1 MFIYVQY
8 VISRNLE
15 GPVCTVKQFV
25 LKIIFILFEFGFQNV
40 KNQPTKAQECEFDQ
54 NNSNASNIP
63 LAVNKKSAE
72 GGGMVF
78 KFCSNN
84 YYQTFYRYIEGKPM
98 IIATVTNIVTIV

>member
-1 MFIYVQY
+1 M
-8 VISRNLE
+8 ISRNLE

-63 LAVNKKSAE
+63 LAVNKKVLREE
-72 GGGMVF
+72 GWYFSFV
-78 KFCSNN
+78 
-84 YYQTFYRYIEGKPM
+84 P
-98 IIATVTNIVTIV
+98 TITTKLFTDISRENR

>member
-63 LAVNKKSAE
+63 LAVNKKVLREE
-72 GGGMVF
+72 GWYFSFV
-78 KFCSNN
+78 
-84 YYQTFYRYIEGKPM
+84 P
-98 IIATVTNIVTIV
+98 TITTKLFTDISRENR